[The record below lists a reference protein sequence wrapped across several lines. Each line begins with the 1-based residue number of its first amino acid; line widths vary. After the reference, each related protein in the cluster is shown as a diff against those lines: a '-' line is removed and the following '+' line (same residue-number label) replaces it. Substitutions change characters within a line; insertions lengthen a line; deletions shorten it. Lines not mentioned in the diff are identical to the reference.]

1 MPRLE
6 KIRIV
11 GVRYDSMRKRYDDTT
26 LDLMNGAE
34 PAHALLTLMNG
45 GGKGLLLQ
53 MIFQLLLPLTKWGA
67 KGENRIEALFYN
79 ERKQFV
85 PYTFHV
91 ALEWRLDTDPVKWL
105 ITGIA
110 VSAREKAAASE
121 SEQESAEPRY
131 ALYTLEQVKP
141 GNYEIEDLPLLDEA
155 TGVSVPLDDWKSYVS
170 ARRSDFTLYT
180 HTQTKDYYDLLRSY
194 DIERKEWETLRD
206 INRQEGGVEAFF
218 RKGQDNHS
226 LFHDLIIPEIG
237 KHMAGTDEEGRPG
250 TLLDIFKHNA
260 AIVQHLPKL
269 LKREEGYRL
278 LLQGIDPL
286 MSGLAQGAGLE
297 RRERDHR
304 RQGALIRY
312 ALKEWLGEQSK
323 EKLQWQAELDRA
335 EEEARELRWREDNC
349 DYAAKSREVA
359 ALERQLTAHRE
370 RHMRLRDMLAECETA
385 ESRMRAAVLWNE
397 REQARLKAA
406 QLRQELDLLERA
418 DEHRQVREEIEQAR
432 DRLRAEWE
440 RTAAGWR
447 RSILRY
453 GRLAGRIGADRAQA
467 EREQEDSHRQE
478 LELTRKLGSVTGQL
492 QALNMDKMEMERSI
506 GRLANEAPE
515 RLAELLQKQADHL
528 RRGIKEREQEL
539 ALAQQE
545 RESLLVRAAGLQES
559 VQQAGLIIEQA
570 QGALHDRRLQEEQAS
585 RRLAAYLRLDMAGA
599 SGQDASSSWLQEG
612 QGRLAGEVAR
622 LEEEHAD
629 GQRRLWTH
637 QLDAS
642 LANRDYWIPNQ
653 EMQKLKSALEE
664 QAVRCY
670 YGAELLVSL
679 PDGEREGH
687 LNAHPLLPYSLVV
700 LESEWKKRDAGRLS
714 ALLLRAPVPVYVRET
729 MRDAR
734 GTQSEAAGIS
744 LLQDGALLLAGEGL
758 ELTRSRER
766 WERWKQELQRAG
778 DELREAADL
787 VKKRL
792 AEGRSLAQA
801 LKELAANPD
810 SLELESRLGQ
820 LTRERE
826 ALEQQRRE
834 AGDRKEQAQ
843 QTIRRLEE
851 ELTQARQELGD
862 LTSQLDRLAAWNKRL
877 EQGREWQRQKA
888 GLEREIALRQ
898 QERMA
903 HAARIASL
911 ANELRTWERAY
922 LDWRH
927 QQAPLLE
934 RMRRFVVE
942 TSFSFE
948 LDASMD
954 QADELDGEGKVGQS
968 NKATGER
975 YEGKGAGPEDPL
987 TRIGDGESADE
998 QDDRAPDAQ
1007 SALFVV
1013 ADAGLQLLLSELEGL
1028 TVSLEEKN
1036 RKIAELGIHLTYASS
1051 DVSAKE
1057 TALDGA
1063 FPGWRQASLPVMP
1076 LEVARG
1082 EQAAAERKRDAAER
1096 DAEASE
1102 RQQSRMEGKLEAE
1115 QASLLKLER
1124 DIREEHGRAADA
1136 WAEEDLAS
1144 LGAELRMKK
1153 EQNRAHLAESRRLLG
1168 GIEQSI
1174 VQLDKQLTVLSS
1186 QRISNEAV
1194 FDLPADIRRS
1204 VRSDPADAVSRWVDA
1219 VRELADA
1226 KQKLDREVADQRNR
1240 FIQFIRDQVWDA
1252 ELSGSLQQML
1262 GQIRWDEYGDAI
1274 ELLASVKEH
1283 AIFELESL
1291 ASDKEKAEQARDIWT
1306 DRACYR
1312 VVSIAKALR
1321 QMTGRM
1327 SFVNQGGHRYP
1338 LIRIDLRGGE
1348 LPDKPEDV
1356 RLLLREFFIRTIDEL
1371 TAQYPD
1377 ISQAP
1382 EAELEKRMSD
1392 SQIVWT
1398 ALKNRYPTLHVYKPQ
1413 TTNVFLFESPKK
1425 HHYTEWETLNKG
1437 SLTEAKGSGGQLLA
1451 ARTIVMMMLMTHKRQ
1466 LRQTTMW
1473 SVLILDNPFG
1483 QAVSPHIL
1491 DPIFAIA
1498 ENLHFQWIVLAP
1510 PELIKLDVSRRFP
1523 VFWELELKRQ
1533 ADGEAVTERL
1543 QHGGRTFEGEFDLF
1557 SQGI

>member
-34 PAHALLTLMNG
+34 PAHTLLTLMNG

-121 SEQESAEPRY
+121 TEQESAEPRY

-141 GNYEIEDLPLLDEA
+141 GNYEIEDLPLLDKA
-155 TGVSVPLDDWKSYVS
+155 TGVSVPLDDWRSYVS

-194 DIERKEWETLRD
+194 DIDRKEWETLRD

-286 MSGLAQGAGLE
+286 TSSLAQGAGME

-304 RQGALIRY
+304 RQGALIRH

-323 EKLQWQAELDRA
+323 ERLQWQAELDRA

-359 ALERQLTAHRE
+359 ALERQLAAHRE
-370 RHMRLRDMLAECETA
+370 QHAQLRDTLVEREMAELHMRAT
-385 ESRMRAAVLWNE
+385 VLWNE
-397 REQARLKAA
+397 REQARLKTV

-467 EREQEDSHRQE
+467 EREQEASRHQE
-478 LELTRKLGSVTGQL
+478 LELTKKLGSVTGQL
-492 QALNMDKMEMERSI
+492 QSLNTDKMEMERSF

-515 RLAELLQKQADHL
+515 RLVEQLQKHAENL
-528 RRGIKEREQEL
+528 RRGIKEREQAL

-545 RESLLVRAAGLQES
+545 REALLVRAAGLQES
-559 VQQAGLIIEQA
+559 VQQAGLIIEQT
-570 QGALHDRRLQEEQAS
+570 QDALDDRRLREEQAS
-585 RRLAAYLRLDMAGA
+585 RRLAAYLRLDRASAG
-599 SGQDASSSWLQEG
+599 GQGASSSLLQEG
-612 QGRLAGEVAR
+612 QGRLAGEMAR

-629 GQRRLWTH
+629 GQRRLWTY

-642 LANRDYWIPNQ
+642 LANQDYWIPNQ

-670 YGAELLVSL
+670 YGAELLASL
-679 PDGEREGH
+679 PDEEREGH

-700 LESEWKKRDAGRLS
+700 LESDWKKRDTGRLS

-729 MRDAR
+729 MRNAG
-734 GTQSEAAGIS
+734 GTEALTTGIA
-744 LLQDGALLLAGEGL
+744 LLQDGALLLAGEGA
-758 ELTRSRER
+758 ELARSRER
-766 WERWKQELQRAG
+766 WDRWKQELQRAG
-778 DELREAADL
+778 EGLREAADL
-787 VKKRL
+787 VKERL
-792 AEGRSLAQA
+792 EEGGVLAQT
-801 LKELAANPD
+801 LKELAASPD
-810 SLELESRLGQ
+810 SSALESRLGQ

-834 AGDRKEQAQ
+834 AGDRKEQTQ

-851 ELTQARQELGD
+851 ELAQARQELGD
-862 LTSQLDRLAAWNKRL
+862 LTSQLDRLAVWSKRL
-877 EQGREWQRQKA
+877 EQGREWQRQKV

-898 QERMA
+898 QECTA
-903 HAARIASL
+903 LAERITSL
-911 ANELRTWERAY
+911 ADELRTWERAY

-927 QQAPLLE
+927 QQAPLLD
-934 RMRRFVVE
+934 RVQRFASE
-942 TSFSFE
+942 ASFSFE
-948 LDASMD
+948 LASAGPAEEKAG
-954 QADELDGEGKVGQS
+954 QSSEAADE
-968 NKATGER
+968 
-975 YEGKGAGPEDPL
+975 
-987 TRIGDGESADE
+987 
-998 QDDRAPDAQ
+998 Q
-1007 SALFVV
+1007 SALFVP

-1028 TVSLEEKN
+1028 TASLEEKN
-1036 RKIAELGIHLTYASS
+1036 RKIAELGIHLTYASG

-1057 TALDGA
+1057 KALDGA

-1076 LEVARG
+1076 LEVARS
-1082 EQAAAERKRDAAER
+1082 EQAAAERKRNAAER
-1096 DAEASE
+1096 DAETSE

-1115 QASLLKLER
+1115 QANLLKLER
-1124 DIREEHGRAADA
+1124 DIREKHGRTADA

-1144 LGAELRMKK
+1144 LSAELRMKK

-1274 ELLASVKEH
+1274 ELLTSVKEH

-1291 ASDKEKAEQARDIWT
+1291 ASDKAKAEQARDIWT

-1338 LIRIDLRGGE
+1338 LIRMDLRGGE

-1356 RLLLREFFIRTIDEL
+1356 RLLLREFFVRTIDEL

-1473 SVLILDNPFG
+1473 SILILDNPFG

-1557 SQGI
+1557 SQGG

>member
-6 KIRIV
+6 KVRIV

-34 PAHALLTLMNG
+34 PAHTLLTLMNG

-121 SEQESAEPRY
+121 NEQESAEPRY
-131 ALYTLEQVKP
+131 AMYTLEQVKP
-141 GNYEIEDLPLLDEA
+141 GNYEIEDLPLLDRA
-155 TGVSVPLDDWKSYVS
+155 TGSAVSLDDWKSYVA

-180 HTQTKDYYDLLRSY
+180 HTQTRDYYELLRTY
-194 DIERKEWETLRD
+194 DIDRKEWETLRD

-286 MSGLAQGAGLE
+286 ISSLAQGAGLE

-304 RQGALIRY
+304 HQGALIRH

-359 ALERQLTAHRE
+359 VLERQLAAHRE
-370 RHMRLRDMLAECETA
+370 QHAQLRDTLAACEAA
-385 ESRMRAAVLWNE
+385 ETRMRATVLWNE
-397 REQARLKAA
+397 REQARQKAE

-432 DRLRAEWE
+432 DRLRAEWA
-440 RTAAGWR
+440 RAAADWR

-453 GRLAGRIGADRAQA
+453 GRLTDRIAADRAQA
-467 EREQEDSHRQE
+467 EREQESLHRKE
-478 LELTRKLGSVTGQL
+478 LELTKRLGGVTGQL
-492 QALNMDKMEMERSI
+492 QALNTEKMAMERAF

-515 RLAELLQKQADHL
+515 RLAEQLRKQVDRL
-528 RRGIKEREQEL
+528 RLVIKEREQE
-539 ALAQQE
+539 QEQVRQE
-545 RESLLVRAAGLQES
+545 REALLVRAAGLQES
-559 VQQAGLIIEQA
+559 IRQSALTIEQA
-570 QGALHDRRLQEEQAS
+570 QRGLLDRREREEQAG
-585 RRLAAYLRLDMAGA
+585 RRTAVYLKLDRDMA
-599 SGQDASSSWLQEG
+599 SGQAASSSWLQEG
-612 QGRLAGEVAR
+612 QSRLASEMAR
-622 LEEEHAD
+622 LEGEEAD

-642 LANRDYWIPNQ
+642 LADQDYWIPNQ

-670 YGAELLVSL
+670 YGAELLASL
-679 PDGEREGH
+679 PEEEREDH
-687 LNAHPLLPYSLVV
+687 LAAYPLLPYSLIV
-700 LESEWKKRDAGRLS
+700 LESEWKKRDTGRLA
-714 ALLLRAPVPVYVRET
+714 ALLLRAPVPVYVREA
-729 MRDAR
+729 MRHAG
-734 GTQSEAAGIS
+734 GTASREAGMS
-744 LLQDGALLLAGEGL
+744 LLQDGALLLVGESA
-758 ELTRSRER
+758 ELARSKER
-766 WERWKQELQRAG
+766 WDRWKQELQRAG
-778 DELREAADL
+778 DELREAADI
-787 VKKRL
+787 VKERL

-801 LKELAANPD
+801 LKELAATPD
-810 SLELESRLGQ
+810 SSALESQLEQ
-820 LTRERE
+820 LTRERD

-834 AGDRKEQAQ
+834 ASDRKEQAQ
-843 QTIRRLEE
+843 QTIRRLESQ
-851 ELTQARQELGD
+851 LGQTRQELGD
-862 LTSQLDRLAAWNKRL
+862 LTSRLDKLAAWSERL
-877 EQGREWQRQKA
+877 EQGREWQEQKA

-898 QERMA
+898 QERTA
-903 HAARIASL
+903 LDERIASL
-911 ANELRTWERAY
+911 ADELRIWERTY

-927 QQAPLLE
+927 QQTPLLA
-934 RMRRFVVE
+934 RVKRFIAE
-942 TSFSFE
+942 ASFSFE
-948 LDASMD
+948 LAPAGEPYDG
-954 QADELDGEGKVGQS
+954 QADEPD
-968 NKATGER
+968 
-975 YEGKGAGPEDPL
+975 AGL
-987 TRIGDGESADE
+987 TAIGDGEPADGRSGE
-998 QDDRAPDAQ
+998 SEEVESVGERGGESEDARN
-1007 SALFVV
+1007 ALFVQ
-1013 ADAGLQLLLSELEGL
+1013 ADAGLPLLVTALEGL
-1028 TVSLEEKN
+1028 TASLEEKN
-1036 RKIAELGIHLTYASS
+1036 RKIAELGIHLTYASG
-1051 DVSAKE
+1051 DVSARE
-1057 TALDGA
+1057 QALDGA
-1063 FPGWRQASLPVMP
+1063 FPGWQQASLPVMP
-1076 LEVARG
+1076 LEVARS
-1082 EQAAAERKRDAAER
+1082 EQAAAERKRNAARRE
-1096 DAEASE
+1096 AEASE
-1102 RQQSRMEGKLEAE
+1102 RQQSRIEGKLEAE
-1115 QASLLKLER
+1115 QASLFKLER
-1124 DIREEHGRAADA
+1124 DIREKHGRAADA

-1144 LGAELRMKK
+1144 LSAELRLKK
-1153 EQNRAHLAESRRLLG
+1153 EQNRAHLAESQRLLG

-1174 VQLDKQLTVLSS
+1174 VQLDKQLSVLSS
-1186 QRISNEAV
+1186 QQISNEAV

-1204 VRSDPADAVSRWVDA
+1204 VRADSAAAVSGWVDA

-1226 KQKLDREVADQRNR
+1226 KMKLDREVADQRNR
-1240 FIQFIRDQVWDA
+1240 FLQFIRDQVWDA

-1291 ASDKEKAEQARDIWT
+1291 ASDKSKAEQARDIWT

-1321 QMTGRM
+1321 QMTSRM
-1327 SFVNQGGHRYP
+1327 SFVNQGGYRYP
-1338 LIRIDLRGGE
+1338 LIRMDLRGGE

-1371 TAQYPD
+1371 TARYPD

-1382 EAELEKRMSD
+1382 DAELEKRMSD

-1543 QHGGRTFEGEFDLF
+1543 QHGGRSFEGEFDLF
-1557 SQGI
+1557 SQGG